1 MAAKSF
7 GRYRLVRLLARGG
20 MAEVYLAVLR
30 GAAGF
35 EKRLVIKKILP
46 IYGDLEE
53 FTRLFTDEARISV
66 SLSHSNIVQ
75 VFDFG
80 VNNGDHFIAMEYV
93 DGPDLEKVLI
103 GCRKLKTQLSIDALL
118 YASTRIAAAL
128 EYAHSRVDDSGRS
141 LQLVHRDVSPP
152 NVLLSV
158 EGEVKLT
165 DFGVAKYQQR
175 LSKSRPGVVRGK
187 YAYMSPEQLTGQPL
201 DHRSDLF
208 SLGTVLYEMLTA
220 KNPFVGPT
228 DYQTMEAV
236 VAANPQNPLELRPD
250 APHDLVRIIQRCLSG
265 HADSRYQ
272 RAGDIRRDLAEL
284 MFNRGVIDDPLL
296 LMEELWRLFPKQLK
310 RRGGEAP
317 EAKPAPRPA
326 PGAGAAALG
335 MPRMRA
341 GSGVSPVDEW
351 GRQPGGGNVIQLGP
365 ADEEFGEDDATIPAL
380 ANQDVVPTQPLD
392 GGSHTLESVPKGLR
406 QLGATPKP
414 TVSDPF
420 GAIAPRK
427 KADGS
432 RPRIEVKDPFVPAAD
447 AFNST
452 DPALAA
458 FDAAAPTMERP
469 HEDDTE
475 DEEVEMDLSLDDIE
489 MPPPSVPMPV
499 LPRLGGP
506 SAETTM
512 FSVGAGEPGG
522 ADESDEFAYL
532 RGVAAP
538 GDETVL
544 SADTARVVAQG
555 DQTLLYT
562 GPPADLN
569 APYKQEPPDA
579 PAPGDSTLPYTGPP
593 AATGDYLQEPDDDEP
608 DSPEEYPETADP
620 ASETLLEMPA
630 PTVPLPPPP
639 IPRRGGV
646 QQTVPSAARPLDP
659 ASVAEPPKLRPWTRF
674 EEVPGTEESTA
685 QGPYGG
691 SGDEPPTDEGLPAVP
706 DGPAADSGGA
716 DELEQ
721 TEPEAA
727 AVEGPVPPD
736 LPLPDAPPPPAQPP
750 PQPDDEETADEG
762 SPWPIILAF
771 LVTII
776 LVFLFRGSIS
786 QQNDEIMDDVQA
798 DPPTVAAT
806 PEPRVP
812 EPSAST
818 PSPEASS
825 PEVVTPEASP
835 EAVAPEA
842 SPEAVP
848 PEVPTPAPVAPA
860 EPDEAEETAD
870 AAAVGDAS
878 PGPTAT
884 PASTSAPPEVTP
896 RPRPEPTPEARTPA
910 PSPEPVFEPAAI
922 EPTPAPRLVPEPA
935 FEVGGREGSSGGTER
950 GGPDDEF
957 TVAITVDSRPK
968 GARLTIRG
976 TPVGRAPHQVWGKPG
991 EILEISASLDG
1002 YLKTT
1007 RMVRVAEGDERALI
1021 ELSPEPSPAAN
1032 ADADMGKLVIT
1043 SNPWA
1048 YVTVD
1053 GRQLGRVTPVTL
1065 DLKPGRHTVVLDN
1078 PDTGWSEARTVTVEA
1093 NKTLKLDVKR

>member
-20 MAEVYLAVLR
+20 MAEVYLSVLR

-46 IYGDLEE
+46 IYGDMEE

-80 VNNGDHFIAMEYV
+80 VHNGDHFIAMEYV

-103 GCRKLKTQLSIDALL
+103 GCRKLKTHLSIDALL
-118 YASTRIAAAL
+118 YAATRIAAAL
-128 EYAHSRVDDSGRS
+128 EYAHSRVDDRGRS

-152 NVLLSV
+152 NMLLSV

-201 DHRSDLF
+201 DSRSDLF

-250 APHDLVRIIQRCLSG
+250 APHDLVRIIQRCLAG
-265 HADSRYQ
+265 HVDSRYQ
-272 RAGDIRRDLAEL
+272 RAGEVRRDLAEL

-317 EAKPAPRPA
+317 EVSRPAPRAKAPA
-326 PGAGAAALG
+326 AGAGAAALG

-406 QLGATPKP
+406 QLAGVPKKD
-414 TVSDPF
+414 VSDPF
-420 GAIAPRK
+420 GVIAPRK
-427 KADGS
+427 KSDGP
-432 RPRIEVKDPFVPAAD
+432 RPRIEVKDPFVPPG

-452 DPALAA
+452 DPTMAA
-458 FDAAAPTMERP
+458 FDPAAPTMERP

-475 DEEVEMDLSLDDIE
+475 DEDVDGSLDEEI
-489 MPPPSVPMPV
+489 PLPAPSVPMPR
-499 LPRLGGP
+499 LPSLEP
-506 SAETTM
+506 QSAETTM
-512 FSVGAGEPGG
+512 LSTGAPV
-522 ADESDEFAYL
+522 ADDTDDEFAYL
-532 RGVAAP
+532 KGIAAP
-538 GDETVL
+538 GDATAF
-544 SADTARVVAQG
+544 SADAARG
-555 DQTLLYT
+555 D
-562 GPPADLN
+562 
-569 APYKQEPPDA
+569 E
-579 PAPGDSTLPYTGPP
+579 TLPYTGPP
-593 AATGDYLQEPDDDEP
+593 ADLSVAYKDEPDEEP
-608 DSPEEYPETADP
+608 DSPDEYPETADP
-620 ASETLLEMPA
+620 AAETLLEMPA
-630 PTVPLPPPP
+630 PAMDVPPLP
-639 IPRRGGV
+639 IPRHGGIP
-646 QQTVPSAARPLDP
+646 QTVPSASRPT
-659 ASVAEPPKLRPWTRF
+659 EPEQSKAKLQPWTRF
-674 EEVPGTEESTA
+674 EEMPTGDESTA
-685 QGPYGG
+685 QTPYGQP
-691 SGDEPPTDEGLPAVP
+691 DEEPATDDGMPAVP
-706 DGPAADSGGA
+706 SAPDIELPEPED
-716 DELEQ
+716 LEQ
-721 TEPEAA
+721 TQPEAEPVA
-727 AVEGPVPPD
+727 APIPST
-736 LPLPDAPPPPAQPP
+736 LPLPESAPAKPPA
-750 PQPDDEETADEG
+750 PQDDPGPSDEG
-762 SPWPIILAF
+762 SPWPVVIAAI
-771 LVTII
+771 VTIV

-786 QQNDEIMDDVQA
+786 QQGDALMNDVEG
-798 DPPTVAAT
+798 DPPTATAT
-806 PEPRVP
+806 PEPGP
-812 EPSAST
+812 PDE
-818 PSPEASS
+818 
-825 PEVVTPEASP
+825 VTPEP
-835 EAVAPEA
+835 ESAPEA
-842 SPEAVP
+842 
-848 PEVPTPAPVAPA
+848 APD
-860 EPDEAEETAD
+860 EPDEAAPDESDEADTA
-870 AAAVGDAS
+870 V
-878 PGPTAT
+878 
-884 PASTSAPPEVTP
+884 
-896 RPRPEPTPEARTPA
+896 EPTPEAAAPAAEEPTPRAAEPTPRPVLAEATPRPEPRTP
-910 PSPEPVFEPAAI
+910 PPRPEPVFEPAAV
-922 EPTPAPRLVPEPA
+922 EAAPTPSTPEPS
-935 FEVGGREGSSGGTER
+935 FEVGGADEPAGEAPRE
-950 GGPDDEF
+950 EF
-957 TVAITVDSRPK
+957 TVPITVESRPR

-976 TPVGRAPHQVWGKPG
+976 ESVGRAPHKVWGKPG
-991 EILEISASLDG
+991 ENLEISASLDG

-1007 RMVRVAEGDERALI
+1007 RTLRVAEGDESALI
-1021 ELSPEPSPAAN
+1021 ELSPEPASSSGD
-1032 ADADMGKLVIT
+1032 DADMGKLVIT
-1043 SNPWA
+1043 SNPRA

-1078 PDTGWSEARTVTVEA
+1078 FDTGWSEARTVTVEA